1 MQMPAQF
8 AVFPGGHF
16 PGPSLPRVRVR
27 PGDIYY
33 DVAHTQ
39 SIRGRCE
46 AFKLDCCL
54 PVRSVCTLV
63 VSKVERSHRGEKRK
77 LGDQR

>member
-33 DVAHTQ
+33 DVAHTHNLYTVH
-39 SIRGRCE
+39 SLLGRCE
-46 AFKLDCCL
+46 AFKLDCL
-54 PVRSVCTLV
+54 SVGLCVCVYACSLE
-63 VSKVERSHRGEKRK
+63 S
-77 LGDQR
+77 